1 MKGLINIFKLLPKIL
16 LSVEA
21 LVLVLVIANPAFA
34 NKSQEYYKQQ
44 VIASRADNV
53 YQILKK
59 QETQGQTELDEGNIL
74 GASRTG
80 TAQTIAYILEQL
92 RSAANGNGMAST
104 DEDFDDN
111 VNDRGSFAVDDYGK
125 SDALGT
131 KEDGWDWYDN
141 SQMTKDGVSVKEFRE
156 SEVTDMKQAL
166 TDGLNKA
173 IAQGFLTVQ
182 EASAIEI
189 EADNLI
195 RTGTSRAIK
204 AAEAD
209 GKGHTFIR
217 EIQDGSAS
225 ALSAENS
232 VTDGT
237 CPSTE
242 FLRQKYHSGCWSCL
256 VVEKLASAF
265 LTAAKNAYGLAQR
278 AGITLLWIGV
288 VMWLLMWALKNVSS
302 LAQVEPGNILNE
314 LIKFMFKVGL
324 AYWFIVSGLPM
335 VKNYF
340 IGPIMGFGASIAQQ
354 FWPERFEGYVENY
367 VWEDEVVTEEQNK
380 RLSEQFA
387 KNNSAIEKPAEEEEQ
402 EKTKQEEKPVEAL
415 KIPEITKS
423 DALYEDIVQ
432 DFQKALV
439 QLLNQRLATLQ
450 GSCVNSTYSNGG
462 QCKQKKPNSCRNS
475 KCPDKGH
482 QNAVRQI
489 FTDAGSPGSYGA
501 YCQITITAALEE
513 LNRQVGGNITNFQ
526 TKVGYCLTG
535 MDVAS
540 KYKNAA
546 ITSASGG
553 DILLREALPYAN
565 IGDTVYIRVSG
576 ESARSNVSGSGY
588 HATTYI
594 GNGQVISFN
603 GDGKYNPLSA
613 FGQNA
618 KGRIVHI
625 NEIIRQRLLK
635 NPAALKQIDRQKL
648 ADLAAGSGLMTLVN
662 YTNGVMSETSGASAD
677 FSSLIIPIDDIHY
690 SGPTDIMPKSVM
702 NSILG
707 ATKAITDITSENMI
721 LGDAIMCYSTLER
734 GGAWQL
740 VDNWWVSIYM
750 TNAFMWIEGFI
761 IFCFGLLLTLAI
773 VYYLMD
779 MSFKIGFAVIALPI
793 VVGLWPFNMTK
804 GKFSMCVSIIAKGA
818 ATFAFLALTTTYT
831 VALTEAV
838 INWGDTPEAVAAG
851 EGGIAK
857 LYKVMDESGSISSKA
872 VDAKDYRNDH
882 KPDLDYAAAKLSLFS
897 TTFVM
902 LLFAF
907 IYSFK
912 LVQNTVPDLVN
923 KFFPDK
929 AFGETNPMHQWA
941 TAASRWVKDQA
952 MKPVGYA
959 RDIALNQA
967 GNALKGMPG
976 KAVGFAKS
984 MVGKGSGNAKTA
996 AGSTMRGA
1004 GNVAKGTG
1012 KVAQAAGKG
1021 VQGIGKGLSAAGKG
1035 LQAIPIVGNV
1045 VGGAMMAA
1053 GKATEVAGKGVEM
1066 AGKGVEKAGD
1076 AAKKAG
1082 DATDKAYNE
1091 FGTRNKKPEGDKD
1104 K

>member
-1 MKGLINIFKLLPKIL
+1 MKNSTNIYNKFFQALCSLLAGMFLAVCISCPGNADAGDEYK
-16 LSVEA
+16 
-21 LVLVLVIANPAFA
+21 
-34 NKSQEYYKQQ
+34 EYYKTLKPVTVSPEVQEM
-44 VIASRADNV
+44 ATSHSTRAWGPSSLG
-53 YQILKK
+53 ILNNLAK
-59 QETQGQTELDEGNIL
+59 
-74 GASRTG
+74 
-80 TAQTIAYILEQL
+80 
-92 RSAANGNGMAST
+92 AANGQDFVST
-104 DEDFDDN
+104 TL
-111 VNDRGSFAVDDYGK
+111 GK
-125 SDALGT
+125 ATSVTFSPYVYANRTIVG
-131 KEDGWDWYDN
+131 KEII
-141 SQMTKDGVSVKEFRE
+141 K
-156 SEVTDMKQAL
+156 SEVKRLVLDLKEQLLGLQQQGDISKEQAQLIMNEAVRLVDIGAQRAEESAKKVGDDLSDTDRI
-166 TDGLNKA
+166 TRG
-173 IAQGFLTVQ
+173 
-182 EASAIEI
+182 ASYAT
-189 EADNLI
+189 APDV
-195 RTGTSRAIK
+195 T
-204 AAEAD
+204 
-209 GKGHTFIR
+209 
-217 EIQDGSAS
+217 Q
-225 ALSAENS
+225 
-232 VTDGT
+232 VTDL
-237 CPSTE
+237 CPSTQI
-242 FLRQKYHSGCWSCL
+242 LRDKYHSGCWSCL
-256 VVEKLASAF
+256 VVEKLTSAF
-265 LTAAKNAYGLAQR
+265 LTAAKSAYGLAQR

-302 LAQVEPGNILNE
+302 MAQVEPGNILNE
-314 LIKFMFKVGL
+314 LIKFVFKVGL
-324 AYWFIVSGLPM
+324 AYWFIMGGLPM

-340 IGPIMGFGASIAQQ
+340 ITPIMGFGSSIAQQ
-354 FWPERFEGYVENY
+354 FWPEQFEGYVENY
-367 VWEDEVVTEEQNK
+367 VWEDEIVTEEQNK

-387 KNNSAIEKPAEEEEQ
+387 KNNSAIEKPAAEEEQ
-402 EKTKQEEKPVEAL
+402 DKPKQEEKPVEAL

-423 DALYEDIVQ
+423 DAQYEDIVQ

-450 GSCVNSTYSNGG
+450 GSCVNSTYSNGS
-462 QCKQKKPNSCRNS
+462 QCKQKNPNSCRNS
-475 KCPDKGH
+475 KCPDNGH
-482 QNAVRQI
+482 KNAVKQI
-489 FTDAGSPGSYGA
+489 FADAGSPGTYGA

-553 DILLREALPYAN
+553 DVLLREALPYAN

-662 YTNGVMSETSGASAD
+662 YTNGVMSETSGATAD
-677 FSSLIIPIDDIHY
+677 FSSLVIPIDDIHY

-707 ATKAITDITSENMI
+707 ATKAITDITAENMI
-721 LGDAIMCYSTLER
+721 LGDAIMCYSTLPR
-734 GGAWQL
+734 GGAWVL
-740 VDNWWVSIYM
+740 ENWWKDIYM

-761 IFCFGLLLTLAI
+761 IFCFGMLLTLAI

-804 GKFSMCVSIIAKGA
+804 GKLAMCVSIIAKAA

-838 INWGDTPEAVAAG
+838 INWGDSAEAVAAG
-851 EGGIAK
+851 KGGIAK
-857 LYKVMDESGSISSKA
+857 LYEVMDEAGKIEHSK
-872 VDAKDYRNDH
+872 DDRNQEDIA
-882 KPDLDYAAAKLSLFS
+882 YATTKLSLFS
-897 TTFVM
+897 TTFVL

-907 IYSFK
+907 LYSFK
-912 LVQNTVPDLVN
+912 LIQNTVPDLVN

-941 TAASRWVKDQA
+941 TAASRWAKDQA

-967 GNALKGMPG
+967 GEKLKGLP
-976 KAVGFAKS
+976 KSAVGFAKS
-984 MVGKGSGNAKTA
+984 VAGKGSGNAKTA

-1004 GNVAKGTG
+1004 GNIAKGAG
-1012 KVAQAAGKG
+1012 KVT
-1021 VQGIGKGLSAAGKG
+1021 QGIGKGMSAMGKG
-1035 LQAIPIVGNV
+1035 LQAVPVVGNV
-1045 VGGAMMAA
+1045 VGGIMIGA
-1053 GKATEVAGKGVEM
+1053 GKMTEAV
-1066 AGKGVEKAGD
+1066 GKGVEKAGD
-1076 AAKKAG
+1076 VAKKAG
-1082 DATDKAYNE
+1082 DTTDKAYNK
-1091 FGTRNKKPEGDKD
+1091 FGTRNKKPEGNKD
-1104 K
+1104 E